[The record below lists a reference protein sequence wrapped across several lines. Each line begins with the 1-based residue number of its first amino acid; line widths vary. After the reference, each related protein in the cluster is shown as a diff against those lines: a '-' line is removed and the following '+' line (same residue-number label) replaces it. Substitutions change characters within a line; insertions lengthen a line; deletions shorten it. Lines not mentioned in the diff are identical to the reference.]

1 MAHTRRT
8 APDVTSSCLYNMTI
22 DQPPHN
28 LPTQLTP
35 FIGRTEE
42 LNDLKNLLGNPD
54 CRLLTL
60 VGPGG
65 SGKTRLAIE
74 GAREGAA
81 DFADGVF
88 FVPLQPVGLI
98 EFLVPHTI
106 GTCRPGAL

>member
-1 MAHTRRT
+1 M
-8 APDVTSSCLYNMTI
+8 
-22 DQPPHN
+22 DQPAHN
-28 LPTQLTP
+28 LPAQLTP

-42 LNDLKNLLGNPD
+42 LNELKSLLGNLN

-60 VGPGG
+60 VGQGG
-65 SGKTRLAIE
+65 SGKTRRAIE
-74 GAREGAA
+74 GGREGAA